1 MKKLTKLSLLI
12 FIPFGIGL
20 ICVLCGIFTGN
31 KFLTDMGFIILSI
44 GVPVCIF
51 VLVVVGLILMITGR
65 LGGSSYKSETP
76 NSTDSEASFGRN
88 EEIDELNT
96 INSSYGYESRI
107 RSGEYHA
114 RHVANNYRFAKDREK
129 IFCWLFFGFL
139 MTDFALIVV
148 FAILNIF
155 IGSIV
160 CFAIFGG
167 TILISLIVK
176 IILEQLSLRGG
187 KPNADS
193 SNVLNGVVLFCVF
206 SSSTSTGGRR
216 RYHTTRITGVK
227 YRLAI
232 EADGKQYF
240 AYTREYFEEGEA
252 VSFVIVKGKLVS
264 VINNCKN

>member
-1 MKKLTKLSLLI
+1 
-12 FIPFGIGL
+12 
-20 ICVLCGIFTGN
+20 
-31 KFLTDMGFIILSI
+31 MGFIILSI

-65 LGGSSYKSETP
+65 LGGSSYSSETP
-76 NSTDSEASFGRN
+76 TSTDSEAATPNSADSETSFGRK
-88 EEIDELNT
+88 EEIDELNA

-129 IFCWLFFGFL
+129 IFGWLFFGFL

-148 FAILNIF
+148 FAILNIL

-187 KPNADS
+187 KPNADG

-206 SSSTSTGGRR
+206 SSSTSTSGSR
-216 RYHTTRITGVK
+216 RYHTTRIIGVK

-240 AYTREYFEEGEA
+240 AYTRDYFEEGEA